1 MMYKGSA
8 TALIALLTLANCN
21 KTNKNV
27 DVLARVGSAVLT
39 KNAVINRFP
48 EYRTADVENQV
59 AQWVN
64 AELLY
69 VAGVR
74 AGVNKDVAIVTRVE
88 DYQKKL
94 IGQTYLEMVLRSRV
108 GVSTDEIKDFYD
120 EHKETFRRRHGEA
133 LINNFNVDNKKD
145 ANKIR
150 VFLEKGAGHKKRN
163 ELFEKYGVTAI
174 SVEENQLLP
183 AINKAVFGGTKS
195 NYIGPIKSGDSYAV
209 VEVIKRFPKG
219 TYRSLDD
226 VYDHIYLVIQ
236 KRKAV
241 IQSAAT
247 IDSLKQEYLFE
258 LNIGGL

>member
-1 MMYKGSA
+1 MMYKGSG
-8 TALIALLTLANCN
+8 TGLIALLTLANCN
-21 KTNKNV
+21 KTNEGV
-27 DVLARVGSAVLT
+27 DVLAKVGDAVLT
-39 KNAVINRFP
+39 KSAVINRFP

-59 AQWVN
+59 TQWVN

-74 AGVNKDVAIVTRVE
+74 AGINKDVTIVNQVE

-108 GVSTDEIKDFYD
+108 GVSADEIKGFYD
-120 EHKETFRRRHGEA
+120 EQKETFKRRHGEA
-133 LINNFNVDNKKD
+133 LINNFNVDNKKE

-150 VFLEKGAGHKKRN
+150 VFLEKGAGNKKRN

-174 SVEENQLLP
+174 SVEENQLRP

-195 NYIGPIKSGDSYAV
+195 NAV
-209 VEVIKRFPKG
+209 VEIMKRFPKG

-241 IQSAAT
+241 IQSVSI

-258 LNIGGL
+258 LNIGEL